1 MNFMGGYKTP
11 TVPLIQNKVKIP
23 VNKHENQ
30 FKDSRPVKMF
40 SNDMQATNLIKQTFS
55 DERMDYLQSKYQT
68 KAEKNYL
75 SRKVNTI
82 VFDEGRKSMGTDL
95 DAVEGKRS
103 SKASQDYDNSAVG

>member
-40 SNDMQATNLIKQTFS
+40 SNDMQATNLIK
-55 DERMDYLQSKYQT
+55 
-68 KAEKNYL
+68 
-75 SRKVNTI
+75 
-82 VFDEGRKSMGTDL
+82 
-95 DAVEGKRS
+95 
-103 SKASQDYDNSAVG
+103 